1 MSFHKSPY
9 NIAWRVSNVI
19 QIPIGLAFVVVS
31 FWYPESPRYMLEKYP
46 ETPERALKVL
56 SRLRSGAPTDER
68 IRAEFHELVASYEF
82 RKRYDTGYIGLL
94 KDKNM
99 RKRLLYGIYAASL
112 QQVYLFISGWYGIAD
127 SV

>member
-9 NIAWRVSNVI
+9 NVAWRVSNVI

-68 IRAEFHELVASYEF
+68 IRVEFHELIVSYEF
-82 RKRYDTGYIGLL
+82 RKRYDKGYIGLL

-99 RKRLLYGIYAASL
+99 RKRLLYGVYAAGL
-112 QQVYLFISGWYGIAD
+112 QQVSDLVY
-127 SV
+127 

>member
-9 NIAWRVSNVI
+9 NIAWRVSNII

-31 FWYPESPRYMLEKYP
+31 FWYPESPRYILEKYP
-46 ETPERALKVL
+46 ETPERALKML

-82 RKRYDTGYIGLL
+82 RRRYDKGYIGLL

-99 RKRLLYGIYAASL
+99 RKRLLYGVYAASL
-112 QQVYLFISGWYGIAD
+112 QQVCYFLYQFGMT
-127 SV
+127 

>member
-1 MSFHKSPY
+1 
-9 NIAWRVSNVI
+9 
-19 QIPIGLAFVVVS
+19 
-31 FWYPESPRYMLEKYP
+31 MLEKYP

-82 RKRYDTGYIGLL
+82 RRRYDKGYIGLL

-99 RKRLLYGIYAASL
+99 RKRLLYGVYAASL
-112 QQVYLFISGWYGIAD
+112 QQVCYFLYQFGMT
-127 SV
+127 